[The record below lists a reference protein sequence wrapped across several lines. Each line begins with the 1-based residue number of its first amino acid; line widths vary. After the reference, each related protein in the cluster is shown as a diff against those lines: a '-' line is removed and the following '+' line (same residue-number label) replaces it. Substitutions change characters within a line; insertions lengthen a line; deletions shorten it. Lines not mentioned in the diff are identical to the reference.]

1 MKDKLAEIENAI
13 KIILKAILNIL
24 SVVPILFFICENF
37 KAYN

>member
-1 MKDKLAEIENAI
+1 MKDEPAEMENAI

-24 SVVPILFFICENF
+24 SAVPILFFICENF